1 MPEKFL
7 LIISYFFYYSNLGFS
22 FGVFLPGENA
32 LSPLLQSRKS
42 AFPEYDPL
50 MYFSRHMVRFPGRG
64 HSGRKGG
71 MVRNTARPFQ
81 TELDSQYFMAG
92 PFSAVKKKA
101 CQPIGAQW
109 FGKLFVQL
117 NSVPRTESSDIPPL
131 VKSSVLF
138 PQLQSSM
145 VLLCHANHF
154 RQRKHRHFRT
164 VGCP

>member
-1 MPEKFL
+1 MPEKIL

-81 TELDSQYFMAG
+81 TELDSQYIMAG
-92 PFSAVKKKA
+92 SFSAVKKKA

-117 NSVPRTESSDIPPL
+117 TAFHALN
-131 VKSSVLF
+131 
-138 PQLQSSM
+138 PQI
-145 VLLCHANHF
+145 F
-154 RQRKHRHFRT
+154 RLW
-164 VGCP
+164 